1 VSKYGFNYRV
11 EVTHWTRSCDGD
23 DWVDTF
29 FWLNFDSLEEALA
42 KAQDPMTNN
51 ARAIESVV
59 LDMRDNSRGEL
70 VWKKDWIKNEVVDYT
85 TIPDF
90 DYHNRE
96 YD

>member
-1 VSKYGFNYRV
+1 MGKYGYNYRV
-11 EVTHWTRSCDGD
+11 EIDHWARSYNGD
-23 DWVDTF
+23 DWVDSSY
-29 FWLNFDSLEEALA
+29 WLNYNTLNEALRQA
-42 KAQDPMTNN
+42 SSPDYAGKKELIETRVYNMQD
-51 ARAIESVV
+51 SK
-59 LDMRDNSRGEL
+59 DL